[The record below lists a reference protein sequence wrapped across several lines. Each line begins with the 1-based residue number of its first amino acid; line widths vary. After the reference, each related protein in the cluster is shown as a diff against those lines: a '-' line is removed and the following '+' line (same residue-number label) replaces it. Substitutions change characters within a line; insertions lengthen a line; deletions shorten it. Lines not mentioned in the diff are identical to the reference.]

1 MGGDGDLGAVVDG
14 DSGCGV
20 LLCGS
25 LLEEALVRARVVEDR
40 RFGERLL
47 IWRLGNGLRV
57 GLVPRRG
64 WAEKFGLFAVR
75 FGSIDTKFRV
85 GERTFRVPAGTAHL
99 LEHLLFEQTDKPLS
113 EQLAALSIDSNA
125 FTTHTSTAVEIST
138 SGDILAGLA
147 PLAEALINF
156 RLDRGRLEA
165 EKSVVLSELRLSE
178 ESPDWLLMMRMLSA
192 LYRRHPVRHDI
203 VGTPD
208 SIRRITPDHLQVAY
222 NAFYHPRNAVI
233 CFAGDIDEG
242 DFIKAV
248 SDTFGRW
255 RAPTRVGL
263 LLREPD
269 GGAPERTPIY
279 ITAPMKRQKFA
290 IAYKDMPPR
299 TPKPLIRRTLVA
311 EIALTAL
318 IGSSTENYQ
327 RLYEKGVIDGSFGA
341 GYMADE
347 SFGHANLAGDS
358 DDAEASAREVVD
370 VLEEAAL
377 VGVDEDVFRRL
388 HRRAIG
394 VYIRRLDS
402 PSFVATALATGLFYR
417 HFYTQT
423 LRLLESITRKEV
435 ERFARQLFVPS
446 KRVVVIL
453 RSS

>member
-1 MGGDGDLGAVVDG
+1 VK
-14 DSGCGV
+14 
-20 LLCGS
+20 
-25 LLEEALVRARVVEDR
+25 ARVVEDR

-47 IWRLGNGLRV
+47 MWRLPNGLRV

-64 WAEKFGLFAVR
+64 WTEKFGLVAVR

-85 GERTFRVPAGTAHL
+85 GERTLRVPAGTAHL

-138 SGDILAGLA
+138 SCDILAGLA

-156 RLDRGRLEA
+156 RPDEKRLEA
-165 EKSVVLSELRLSE
+165 EKSVVLSELRLSG
-178 ESPDWLLMMRMLSA
+178 ESPDWLLVMRMLSA
-192 LYRRHPVRHDI
+192 LYRRHPVRYDI

-208 SIRRITPDHLQVAY
+208 SIRRITADHLRVAY

-233 CFAGDIDEG
+233 CFAGDIDEV
-242 DFIKAV
+242 DFMSVV
-248 SDTFGRW
+248 SETFSRW
-255 RAPTRVGL
+255 RGSAAAGL
-263 LLREPD
+263 LLREPE
-269 GGAPERTPIY
+269 GGTPERTPVY
-279 ITAPMKRQKFA
+279 ITAPMRRQKFA
-290 IAYKDMPPR
+290 IAYKDIPPR
-299 TPKPLIRRTLVA
+299 TPKPLIRRSLVA

-327 RLYEKGVIDGSFGA
+327 RLYERGVIDGSFGA

-358 DDAEASAREVVD
+358 DDAEASAKAVVD

-377 VGVDEDVFRRL
+377 VGIDEDVFRRL

-402 PSFVATALATGLFYR
+402 PSFVATALAAGLFYR
-417 HFYTQT
+417 HLYTQT
-423 LRLLESITRKEV
+423 LRLLESITKKEV

-453 RSS
+453 RSSC

>member
-1 MGGDGDLGAVVDG
+1 LWR
-14 DSGCGV
+14 CR
-20 LLCGS
+20 LLK
-25 LLEEALVRARVVEDR
+25 EASVRPRIVEDR

-47 IWRLGNGLRV
+47 LWRLPNGLRV

-64 WAEKFGLFAVR
+64 WAEKFGLVAVR

-99 LEHLLFEQTDKPLS
+99 LEHLLFEQTDRPLS

-125 FTTHTSTAVEIST
+125 FTTHTSTAVEISC

-156 RLDRGRLEA
+156 RLDKKRLEA
-165 EKSVVLSELRLSE
+165 EKSVVLSELKMSA
-178 ESPDWLLMMRMLSA
+178 ESPDWLLVMRMLSA
-192 LYRRHPVRHDI
+192 LYKRHPVRYDI
-203 VGTPD
+203 VGTPN
-208 SIRRITPDHLQVAY
+208 SIRRVTPEHLRIAY
-222 NAFYHPRNAVI
+222 DAFYHPRNAAI
-233 CFAGDIDEG
+233 CFAGDIDEVG
-242 DFIKAV
+242 FIKVV

-255 RAPTRVGL
+255 RAPSTVGQMW
-263 LLREPD
+263 REPE

-279 ITAPMKRQKFA
+279 ITAPMRRQKFA
-290 IAYKDMPPR
+290 VAYKDMPPR
-299 TPKPLIRRTLVA
+299 TPKPLIRRSLVA

-318 IGSSTENYQ
+318 IGSSTQNYQ
-327 RLYEKGVIDGSFGA
+327 RLYERGVIDGSFGA

-358 DDAEASAREVVD
+358 DDAEASAKEVVD

-377 VGVDEDVFRRL
+377 VGIDEDVFRRL
-388 HRRAIG
+388 HSRAIG

-402 PSFVATALATGLFYR
+402 PSFVATALAAGLFYR

-453 RSS
+453 RSAR

>member
-1 MGGDGDLGAVVDG
+1 MLWHRR
-14 DSGCGV
+14 
-20 LLCGS
+20 LLK
-25 LLEEALVRARVVEDR
+25 EASVKPRIIEDR

-47 IWRLGNGLRV
+47 LWRLPNGLRV

-64 WAEKFGLFAVR
+64 WAEKFGLVAVR

-99 LEHLLFEQTDKPLS
+99 LEHLLFEQTDRPLS
-113 EQLAALSIDSNA
+113 EQLATLSIDSNA
-125 FTTHTSTAVEIST
+125 FTTHTSTAVEISC

-156 RLDRGRLEA
+156 RLDKKRLEA
-165 EKSVVLSELRLSE
+165 EKSVVLSELKMSAE
-178 ESPDWLLMMRMLSA
+178 NPDWLLVMRMLSA
-192 LYRRHPVRHDI
+192 LYKRHPVRYDI
-203 VGTPD
+203 VGTPN

-222 NAFYHPRNAVI
+222 NAFYHPRNAAI
-233 CFAGDIDEG
+233 CFAGDIDAG

-248 SDTFGRW
+248 SDTFARW
-255 RAPTRVGL
+255 RPPSSVGTL
-263 LLREPD
+263 AREPD
-269 GGAPERTPIY
+269 GAAPERTPIF
-279 ITAPMKRQKFA
+279 ITAPMRRQKFA
-290 IAYKDMPPR
+290 VAYKDMPPR
-299 TPKPLIRRTLVA
+299 TPKPLIRRTLLA

-318 IGSSTENYQ
+318 IGSSTQNYQ

-358 DDAEASAREVVD
+358 DDADASAKEVVD
-370 VLEEAAL
+370 ALEEAAL
-377 VGVDEDVFRRL
+377 VGMDEDVFYRL

-402 PSFVATALATGLFYR
+402 PSFVATALAAGLFYK
-417 HFYTQT
+417 HFYPQT
-423 LRLLESITRKEV
+423 LRLLESITRKEA
-435 ERFARQLFVPS
+435 ERLARQLFVPS

-453 RSS
+453 RSAR